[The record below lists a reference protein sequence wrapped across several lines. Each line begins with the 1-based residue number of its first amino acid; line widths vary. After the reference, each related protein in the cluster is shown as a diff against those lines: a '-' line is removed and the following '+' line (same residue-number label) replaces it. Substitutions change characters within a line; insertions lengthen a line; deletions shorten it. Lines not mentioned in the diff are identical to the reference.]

1 MCVSV
6 VSFLSVCRFT
16 MTLLVQ
22 GHEETVSSVSFS
34 PDGSL
39 IASGS
44 RDKTV
49 RICSVK
55 DGALVQEL
63 KVGHHTEMKQGAAG
77 RLSNNRRRQGW
88 AVYECIYVCVYEC
101 TCVCGCVLFSQV
113 QNIPREQCVITSWAG
128 WQSHLPY
135 SGLPSTP

>member
-1 MCVSV
+1 M
-6 VSFLSVCRFT
+6 
-16 MTLLVQ
+16 Q
-22 GHEETVSSVSFS
+22 GHGGCVYSVSFS

-44 RDKTV
+44 EDKTV

-77 RLSNNRRRQGW
+77 RLKANRRRQGW
-88 AVYECIYVCVYEC
+88 AVYECIHVYDC
-101 TCVCGCVLFSQV
+101 TCVCGCVLHKFRTFPGSSV
-113 QNIPREQCVITSWAG
+113 S
-128 WQSHLPY
+128 
-135 SGLPSTP
+135 

>member
-1 MCVSV
+1 
-6 VSFLSVCRFT
+6 

-22 GHEETVSSVSFS
+22 GHRDCVASVSFS

-44 RDKTV
+44 GDSTV

-63 KVGHHTEMKQGAAG
+63 KVGHHTDMKQAG
-77 RLSNNRRRQGW
+77 CGGETENQQAKAGMG
-88 AVYECIYVCVYEC
+88 CI
-101 TCVCGCVLFSQV
+101 
-113 QNIPREQCVITSWAG
+113 
-128 WQSHLPY
+128 
-135 SGLPSTP
+135 

>member
-1 MCVSV
+1 MRVSV

-22 GHEETVSSVSFS
+22 GHEATVHDVSFS

-44 RDKTV
+44 LDKIV
-49 RICSVK
+49 RIFSVK

-63 KVGHHTEMKQGAAG
+63 KVGSPHRNEAG
-77 RLSNNRRRQGW
+77 
-88 AVYECIYVCVYEC
+88 
-101 TCVCGCVLFSQV
+101 CG
-113 QNIPREQCVITSWAG
+113 G
-128 WQSHLPY
+128 
-135 SGLPSTP
+135 

>member
-1 MCVSV
+1 
-6 VSFLSVCRFT
+6 

-22 GHEETVSSVSFS
+22 GHADGVFSVSFS

-44 RDKTV
+44 WDKTV

-63 KVGHHTEMKQGAAG
+63 KVGHHTEMKQGCGGETKPQQAKAG
-77 RLSNNRRRQGW
+77 MG
-88 AVYECIYVCVYEC
+88 CI
-101 TCVCGCVLFSQV
+101 
-113 QNIPREQCVITSWAG
+113 
-128 WQSHLPY
+128 
-135 SGLPSTP
+135 

>member
-1 MCVSV
+1 
-6 VSFLSVCRFT
+6 

-22 GHEETVSSVSFS
+22 GHGGWVTSVSFS

-44 RDKTV
+44 WDNTV

-63 KVGHHTEMKQGAAG
+63 KVGHHTEMKKQDAAG
-77 RLSNNRRRQGW
+77 RLKANRRRQGW
-88 AVYECIYVCVYEC
+88 AIR
-101 TCVCGCVLFSQV
+101 
-113 QNIPREQCVITSWAG
+113 PKKAR
-128 WQSHLPY
+128 
-135 SGLPSTP
+135 